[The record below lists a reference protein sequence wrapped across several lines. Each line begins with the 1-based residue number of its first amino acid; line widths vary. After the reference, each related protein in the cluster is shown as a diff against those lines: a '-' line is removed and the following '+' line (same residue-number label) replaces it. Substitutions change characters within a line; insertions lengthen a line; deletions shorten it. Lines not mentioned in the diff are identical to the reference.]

1 MIKGLGDFS
10 SKGELDEFCSFV
22 FTVGFSGN
30 DFCLETCLAL
40 GFVDLSGREGFA
52 IYFS

>member
-10 SKGELDEFCSFV
+10 SKGELTEFYSFL

-30 DFCLETCLAL
+30 GFRLETCLAP
-40 GFVDLSGREGFA
+40 GFVDLAGREGFA